1 MSEEPKFD
9 AQTLENGRKLFCGP
23 CQFMLSVA
31 SLSQLPGSEVNEVAF
46 CGRSNVGKS
55 TLLNALCCRKDLAKV
70 SSTPGRTQ
78 QLNYFNLDGKI
89 RLVDLPGYGY
99 AKAPETDVK
108 KWQNMIFAYLQ
119 GRPNLRRVFLLIDS
133 RHGLKKSDEETMKL
147 LDKAAVPYQIV
158 FTKADKVSRQE
169 LNKTMESTQAVLTKH
184 PAAHNL
190 ILFTSSEKLI
200 GLENVRAE
208 IAGLI

>member
-1 MSEEPKFD
+1 MTEEVAFK
-9 AQTLENGRKLFCGP
+9 AQFLENGRKLFCGS

-31 SLSQLPGSEVNEVAF
+31 NLSQLPDTELNEVAF

-55 TLLNALCCRKDLAKV
+55 TLLNALCNRKDLAKA

-89 RLVDLPGYGY
+89 MLVDLPGYGY
-99 AKAPETDVK
+99 AKAPEAQVK
-108 KWQNMIFAYLQ
+108 KWQEMIFTYLQ
-119 GRPNLRRVFLLIDS
+119 GRPNLRRVFLLLDS

-158 FTKADKVSRQE
+158 FTKADKASIKE
-169 LNKTMESTQAVLTKH
+169 LKKTIADMQLTLAKH

-190 ILFTSSEKLI
+190 ILSTSSEKLT

-208 IAGLI
+208 IAALI